1 MARRSTCPLLRQ
13 QRQQNIPE
21 PEITPLRHYDAM
33 PSAPEYS
40 PGLPEQND
48 NVSHNHPLK
57 EFALLLS
64 GVTVF
69 FLLALWILGFLVD
82 WAVGFISPEMEAIIF
97 SSMQGAGTTV
107 FEKQKDHPQR
117 LALQGLVDELGRCQ
131 EIGYPLQVNTVG
143 SKEANAF
150 AFPGGRIV
158 VLQGLLKKVKSENGL
173 AFILAHEM
181 AHFKNRDHLR
191 GMGRG
196 LVLTALSA
204 LVTGADSGLTKL
216 LGPALGLGQAQYSQ
230 DQETLADRLA
240 LQTLNCFYGHVGGAT
255 EFFEA
260 MQEEQGRGEKGL
272 GRYFSSH
279 PEAMQ
284 RINELRRQASASGF
298 MIQKTLPLPSALMP
312 ENEKPKAPSP

>member
-1 MARRSTCPLLRQ
+1 MQ
-13 QRQQNIPE
+13 
-21 PEITPLRHYDAM
+21 
-33 PSAPEYS
+33 SAPEYR

-64 GVTVF
+64 GVTF
-69 FLLALWILGFLVD
+69 FVLLALWILGLLVD
-82 WAVGFISPEMEAIIF
+82 WAVVFISPEMEAVIF

-107 FEKQKDHPQR
+107 FEKQENNPQR
-117 LALQGLVDELGRCQ
+117 LALQGLLDELGRCQ
-131 EIGYPLQVNTVG
+131 ETGYPLQINTVQ

-158 VLQGLLKKVKSENGL
+158 VLQGLLKKVESENGL

-204 LVTGADSGLTKL
+204 LVTGAGSGLTKL

-230 DQETLADRLA
+230 DQEALADQLA
-240 LQTLNCFYGHVGGAT
+240 LKTLNCFYGHVGGAT

-260 MQEEQGRGEKGL
+260 MQEEQGRREKSI

-284 RINELRRQASASGF
+284 RINELRRQASADGF
-298 MIQKTLPLPSALMP
+298 AVRDTLPLPATLMP
-312 ENEKPKAPSP
+312 EVPEASLP